1 MNGVNGLE
9 RPAVTSVERRQW
21 AAGWICSGLLH
32 AVAVAVSLGVM
43 TNLRPVPEQEPFR
56 WEVSLVE
63 PFKQDVPA
71 GPTRMTETTS
81 PLHPAQPHKHPA
93 PVEPVRP
100 SPQPIV
106 RYVET
111 IERQVR
117 HVVTAVQPAEPV
129 VEVQPQEVRSQP
141 VQQTGTVPRELAP
154 VRQIAESTAVQEVK
168 PVQQGTEIQ
177 AALSRPIRQI
187 EPVMTESKS
196 PAVEPTRVAQAP
208 VAVQQPELASLVAV
222 ATMPTQSAVVVERQ
236 PIVEQPAVTPI
247 TRNSAPIPDTALAKV
262 EPEPAGRSEEAERVE
277 PEAPAPTVREAS
289 SQIAM
294 APRSAPATNTD
305 YSWLAESLWRRVVEL
320 KRYPHEARL
329 NRWEG
334 KVVLKAVIRED
345 GHLGDLQ
352 IQKSSGYDILDQD
365 AMELVRKACPLH
377 LKHPLGRP
385 EVVVQIP
392 INYALR

>member
-1 MNGVNGLE
+1 
-9 RPAVTSVERRQW
+9 
-21 AAGWICSGLLH
+21 
-32 AVAVAVSLGVM
+32 
-43 TNLRPVPEQEPFR
+43 
-56 WEVSLVE
+56 
-63 PFKQDVPA
+63 
-71 GPTRMTETTS
+71 
-81 PLHPAQPHKHPA
+81 
-93 PVEPVRP
+93 
-100 SPQPIV
+100 
-106 RYVET
+106 
-111 IERQVR
+111 
-117 HVVTAVQPAEPV
+117 
-129 VEVQPQEVRSQP
+129 
-141 VQQTGTVPRELAP
+141 
-154 VRQIAESTAVQEVK
+154 
-168 PVQQGTEIQ
+168 
-177 AALSRPIRQI
+177 
-187 EPVMTESKS
+187 
-196 PAVEPTRVAQAP
+196 
-208 VAVQQPELASLVAV
+208 
-222 ATMPTQSAVVVERQ
+222 
-236 PIVEQPAVTPI
+236 VEQPAVTPI

-294 APRSAPATNTD
+294 APRSAPATKTD